1 MAKNKKTLKGRS
13 YMYEQQLK
21 HLPNNMTHAEMY
33 EHIIQK
39 TKPKRI
45 AYIVHDKDLKDDNKT
60 PAEDHGHYMLQ
71 YENARSLNRLAK
83 DIGDN
88 PQQLTLWNS
97 RPENGFS
104 YLVHATDNARNKHQY
119 DYSEV
124 TANFDYSEYMAK
136 THKTIKIAQ
145 KGSDIASARR
155 INLILDLIAT
165 GEITLLDA
173 KNQLSGSDYAKAR
186 DKLKSAHELYL
197 DRSAEELHRQM
208 VENNEMVS
216 VHWFYGESETGKSYL
231 AEQLAQESGLP
242 YYKTTTSTDPFQFYQ
257 AEPIIILDELRP
269 DMIPYSELLALLNP
283 FSRGKVAVS
292 SRYFNKAL
300 SCKTVFITTPYCPV
314 TFYRGY
320 KVNHVDRGEQLFRRL
335 SSVLKFDMDHIS
347 DMKYN
352 NQRGW
357 YESVAKKA
365 NHYSKKN
372 QKQYSLNSLFEKIV

>member
-1 MAKNKKTLKGRS
+1 MAKNKKILKGRS

-21 HLPNNMTHAEMY
+21 YLPNNMTHAEMY

-71 YENARSLNRLAK
+71 YENARSLNQLAK

-124 TANFDYSEYMAK
+124 TANFDYPEYMLK
-136 THKTIKIAQ
+136 MQKSIKSAQ

-155 INLILDLIAT
+155 INTILDLIAI
-165 GEITLLDA
+165 GKVSIMDA
-173 KNQLSGSDYAKAR
+173 KSQLTGSDYAKAR

-197 DRSAEELHRQM
+197 ERSAEALNKQM
-208 VENNEMVS
+208 EENNEMVS
-216 VHWFYGESETGKSYL
+216 VHWFYGVSETGKSYL
-231 AEQLAQESGLP
+231 AEQLAKESGLP
-242 YYKTTTSTDPFQFYQ
+242 YYKTTTSTDPFQCYQ
-257 AEPIIILDELRP
+257 AEPVIILDELRP
-269 DMIPYSELLALLNP
+269 EMIPYSELLALLNP
-283 FSRGKVAVS
+283 FSRGKVVVS

-320 KVNHVDRGEQLFRRL
+320 RLNQVDRGEQLFRRL
-335 SSVLKFDMDHIS
+335 STVLKFDMDYINK
-347 DMKYN
+347 MEYN
-352 NQRGW
+352 DRCG
-357 YESVAKKA
+357 YYTLVDKKE
-365 NHYSKKN
+365 NHYSKKH
-372 QKQYSLNSLFEKIV
+372 QLHYSLDNVFDSIV